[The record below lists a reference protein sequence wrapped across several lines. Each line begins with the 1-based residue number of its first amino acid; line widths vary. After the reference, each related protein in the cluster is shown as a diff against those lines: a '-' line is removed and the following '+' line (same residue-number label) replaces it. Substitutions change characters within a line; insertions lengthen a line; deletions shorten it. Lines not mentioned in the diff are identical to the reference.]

1 GGGAASPST
10 RPAELATHAA
20 VTALVV
26 AGIVWRLGGAFVYVL
41 HAALV
46 PALALGAHPVGGG
59 PTRPAGRSRGRAG
72 RGGHAGSV
80 RDDLHRARA
89 PPRRRPPP
97 RPRPAPGSQRAAGD
111 RPGRRRGPPHGAGRG
126 RLVRAL
132 PGLPGGARG
141 VRAARRPRRG
151 APPPA
156 HPAAVGDRRPGP
168 GPRGP
173 EGQPGGPG

>member
-1 GGGAASPST
+1 PGGPSAGRGRRLAARWSSRSCASACGPSSAGTTRPTPAPRPPAGGARWPTAAARAASGWQGPSGGGAASPST

-72 RGGHAGSV
+72 RGGH
-80 RDDLHRARA
+80 
-89 PPRRRPPP
+89 
-97 RPRPAPGSQRAAGD
+97 
-111 RPGRRRGPPHGAGRG
+111 
-126 RLVRAL
+126 
-132 PGLPGGARG
+132 
-141 VRAARRPRRG
+141 
-151 APPPA
+151 
-156 HPAAVGDRRPGP
+156 
-168 GPRGP
+168 
-173 EGQPGGPG
+173 